1 MRKLRI
7 ALAQINVTVGDLN
20 GNRTKIACFLAQ
32 AKQQA
37 ADLVVFPELALTGYP
52 PEDLLFNPAFIRGNL
67 ASLKKLVP
75 LTRGITA
82 LVGFVDRDQKGSLY
96 NAAAVLSN
104 GRRAAGYHKMMLP
117 NYGVFDEKR
126 YFTPGGDPLVVEMVP
141 GTKTAQLYKS
151 FAKNV
156 PGTVLIGVSIC
167 EDIWVKTGPPL
178 AEAKA
183 GAQILVNLSAS
194 PYHAG
199 KLRER
204 ERLIQDWA
212 GRCKSWVV
220 YVNLVGGQDELVF
233 DGGSLVA
240 SPSGRIVFRAPQF
253 QEGLFLVE
261 VPLKVSGTAS
271 RSREVSD
278 TVLTVLDSD
287 AEVFQA
293 LVLGTR
299 DYVRKNGFSHVVI
312 GLSGG
317 IDSAL
322 TAAVAV
328 AALGKEAVTGVS
340 MPSRYS
346 SNETQADAKAVA
358 LNLGIP
364 FLEIPIE
371 RMFQTVLATLKPV
384 FRDRPVDVTEE
395 NLQARIRG
403 TLLMAL
409 ANKFHWLALAT
420 GNKSELS
427 TGYCTLYGDMVG
439 GFAVIK
445 DLPKTWVY
453 RLGRTANRIFGK
465 PVIPESVFRRPPTAE
480 LRPNQRDQDTL
491 PPYDRLD
498 SIVKAYV
505 EENQTASEIRR
516 RLKSPPRETDRVLRM
531 IDLNEYKRR
540 QAPIGIKITPRAF
553 GKDRRMP
560 ITNRYTEKS
569 L

>member
-7 ALAQINVTVGDLN
+7 ALAQINVTVGDLK
-20 GNRTKIACFLAQ
+20 GNRTKIADFLAQ

-37 ADLVVFPELALTGYP
+37 ADLVAFPELAVTGYP
-52 PEDLLFNPAFIRGNL
+52 PEDLLFNPAFVRENQTAL
-67 ASLKKLVP
+67 QKLTSM
-75 LTRGITA
+75 TRGLTA
-82 LVGFVDRDQKGSLY
+82 LVGFVDRDRQGKLY
-96 NAAAVLSN
+96 NAAAVLRE
-104 GRRAAGYHKMMLP
+104 GRRVACYHKMTLP

-126 YFTPGGDPLVVEMVP
+126 YFTPGNDPLVVETVP
-141 GTKTAQLYKS
+141 GKKPAQLYKS
-151 FAKNV
+151 FAKNI
-156 PGTVLIGVSIC
+156 PGTILIGVSIC
-167 EDIWVKTGPPL
+167 EDIWVKDGPPL
-178 AEAKA
+178 QEAKA
-183 GAQILVNLSAS
+183 GARVLINLSAS

-212 GRCKSWVV
+212 DRCKSWIV

-240 SPSGRIVFRAPQF
+240 NPSGRIVFRASQF
-253 QEGLFLVE
+253 EEGLFMVE
-261 VPLKVSGTAS
+261 IPAGRKSHSTKPLPAD
-271 RSREVSD
+271 E
-278 TVLTVLDSD
+278 
-287 AEVFQA
+287 EIFQA

-299 DYVRKNGFSHVVI
+299 DYVRKNRFSHVVI

-322 TAAVAV
+322 TAAIAV

-340 MPSRYS
+340 MPSQYS
-346 SNETQADAKAVA
+346 SAGTQADSKAVA
-358 LNLGIP
+358 KTLGIR

-371 RMFQTVLATLKPV
+371 RLFQTALGSLHPV
-384 FRDRPVDVTEE
+384 FGNRPVDVTEE

-409 ANKFHWLALAT
+409 ANKFHWLVLAT

-453 RLGRTANRIFGK
+453 RLGRTANRFFGK
-465 PVIPESVFRRPPTAE
+465 LVIPESVFRRPPTAE
-480 LRPNQRDQDTL
+480 LKPHQRDQDTL

-505 EENQTASEIRR
+505 EENQTASEIRG
-516 RLKSPPRETDRVLRM
+516 RLKIPPREIDRVLRM
-531 IDLNEYKRR
+531 IGANEYKRR

-560 ITNRYTEKS
+560 ITSRYTEKS